1 MLVEMGWSAVLRWL
15 GQVRR
20 QLRLR
25 QVQDGLGEVANRV
38 KDTAWQLWFQDGDLG
53 SDEGWGRGLHRWGS
67 LLWHGGRRWWGWRLL
82 LLLLRRWGW
91 RRLLWRWGRLL
102 GHRSWGWLHLW
113 MVMVMMLQAD
123 REAPGL
129 MSDRRNQPASD
140 PQHPLRQLSLKE
152 EIPVK
157 HIPFSG
163 PSQCA
168 PSFLTWE
175 PSLQRKE
182 KVVRLW
188 GRDHELALDE
198 EDMDMGHLGQGLVT
212 LKMHLNWAIIG
223 RKRCVA
229 CHLSIYL

>member
-1 MLVEMGWSAVLRWL
+1 MVGV
-15 GQVRR
+15 
-20 QLRLR
+20 
-25 QVQDGLGEVANRV
+25 EVAAAAAAEV
-38 KDTAWQLWFQDGDLG
+38 GVEEAAVEVGAAAGAQELGLAASVDGDG
-53 SDEGWGRGLHRWGS
+53 DD
-67 LLWHGGRRWWGWRLL
+67 
-82 LLLLRRWGW
+82 
-91 RRLLWRWGRLL
+91 
-102 GHRSWGWLHLW
+102 
-113 MVMVMMLQAD
+113 A
-123 REAPGL
+123 
-129 MSDRRNQPASD
+129 
-140 PQHPLRQLSLKE
+140 
-152 EIPVK
+152 
-157 HIPFSG
+157 FSG

-223 RKRCVA
+223 RKKCVA